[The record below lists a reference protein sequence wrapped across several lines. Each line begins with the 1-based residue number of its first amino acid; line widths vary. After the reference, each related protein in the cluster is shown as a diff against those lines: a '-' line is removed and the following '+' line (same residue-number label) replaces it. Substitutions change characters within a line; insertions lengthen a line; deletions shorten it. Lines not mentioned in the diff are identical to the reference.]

1 MDILKYKDYEGTAEL
16 DMTRHVCRGKLL
28 FIDDVVTYEADHPEK
43 LQAEFEAAV
52 EDYLQTCIAVGKEPQ
67 RPFRGMFNVRVSP
80 VLHRAASLRAVA
92 DAVSLND
99 VVVQALTAYVS
110 TRSEVHHMVRVTLV
124 AQEEPTTRTS
134 TTTGAAQWEA
144 RYAH

>member
-80 VLHRAASLRAVA
+80 LLHRAASLRAVA

-110 TRSEVHHMVRVTLV
+110 TRSEVHHTVRVTLV

>member
-16 DMTRHVCRGKLL
+16 DMARHVCRGKLL

-80 VLHRAASLRAVA
+80 LLHRAASLRAVA

-110 TRSEVHHMVRVTLV
+110 TRSEVHHTVRVTLV
-124 AQEEPTTRTS
+124 AQEELTTRTS
-134 TTTGAAQWEA
+134 TTTGPAQWEA

>member
-16 DMTRHVCRGKLL
+16 DMARHVCRGKLL

-80 VLHRAASLRAVA
+80 LLHRAASLRAVA

-110 TRSEVHHMVRVTLV
+110 TRSEVHHTVRVTLV
-124 AQEEPTTRTS
+124 AQENLTTRTS
-134 TTTGAAQWEA
+134 TTTGPAQWET

>member
-80 VLHRAASLRAVA
+80 LLHRAASLRAVA

-110 TRSEVHHMVRVTLV
+110 TRSEVHHTVRVTLV
-124 AQEEPTTRTS
+124 AQEKLTTRTS
-134 TTTGAAQWEA
+134 TTTGPAQWET